1 MQDILWFDEIS
12 HRDIKDVG
20 GKGANLGELVKAGLP
35 VPRGFVVASA
45 AYFDF
50 IRLFKIDV
58 LIKKE
63 LTKLNP
69 ENTKALNRAA
79 AKIQAIILEKKLP
92 AVLASEIENNYLK
105 LIDNEHLAMAI
116 RSSATAEDLPNFSFA
131 GEQASFLNVAGA
143 ANVVLAVKK
152 AWASLFS
159 PRAIYYRAVNKFNHL
174 KVGIAVIVQQM
185 VASQKAGVL
194 FTINP
199 VNRRQDEMVIEAA
212 LGLGEVVVA
221 GQVTPDRFVL
231 AKDNLKVKWQEIH
244 PQEWLLASKDDK
256 NRHLRV
262 PENKRD
268 KPKLLPLEIKNLARL
283 GKKIERY
290 YKKPQDTEWAIDEKG
305 KIFFV
310 QSRPVTTPKRTVPVE
325 TEIKNTAQNELIV
338 RGIAA
343 SLGVSFGVVRLVSR
357 VSEIAEVKEG
367 EVLVAEMTNPSFVPA
382 MKRAAAIVTDTGGL
396 TSHAAIVAREM
407 GIPAVVGTGRATHIL
422 KDGQMV
428 TVDGTNGLV
437 YKGKAAL
444 TKKTSVASAEEIK
457 TATKIYLNLAE
468 PELAEKHAG
477 LPVDGVGLLRAEFML
492 AGLGEH
498 PQYLIENKQD
508 SRLVSHL
515 ADGIETIAR
524 AFAPR
529 PVVYRATDFK
539 TNEYRGLKG
548 GEKYEPKE
556 ENPTLGMRGA
566 ARYLKNPKMFNLELE
581 ALLLVRNKY
590 DLKNVYLSIPFVRT
604 VEEWE
609 KVKKMIIAKGLR
621 SSKTFRLWLVLEVP
635 ANFLMI
641 EEFCQAGLDG
651 ISFGSNDLTQL
662 ILGVDRDNP
671 ALKEEFNERDEAVLR
686 AMEQVISKTK
696 KYGITSS
703 ICGQA
708 PSVYPE
714 VVERL
719 VKAGITSLS
728 INPDAVDWVRK
739 LVASVEKKM
748 DL

>member
-1 MQDILWFDEIS
+1 MKSILWFDEIS
-12 HRDIKDVG
+12 RKHIQEVG

-35 VPRGFVVASA
+35 VPPGFVVTSG

-50 IRLFKIDV
+50 IRLFKIDA

-63 LTKLNP
+63 LSKINP
-69 ENTKALNRAA
+69 EKTKTLNHASD
-79 AKIQAIILEKKLP
+79 KIQAAFLEKKLP
-92 AVLASEIENNYLK
+92 AVLAREIESGYLK
-105 LIDNEHLAMAI
+105 LIDNYHLAVAI

-131 GEQASFLNVAGA
+131 GQQASFLNVAGVA
-143 ANVVLAVKK
+143 AVVSAVKK
-152 AWASLFS
+152 AWASLFL
-159 PRAIYYRAVNKFNHL
+159 PRAIYYRGVNKFNHL

-185 VASQKAGVL
+185 VESQKAGVL

-212 LGLGEVVVA
+212 LGLGEVVVS
-221 GQVTPDRFVL
+221 GQITPDRFVL

-244 PQEWLLASKDDK
+244 SQEWLLAQKQGK

-262 PENKRD
+262 PAEKRN
-268 KPKLLPLEIKNLARL
+268 KPKLLPAEISQLARL

-290 YKKPQDTEWAIDEKG
+290 YKKPQDTEWAIDKKG

-310 QSRPVTTPKRTVPVE
+310 QSRPVTTPKRSIPVE
-325 TEIKNTAQNELIV
+325 TEVSGTQNEVLAK
-338 RGIAA
+338 GIAA
-343 SLGVSFGVVRLVSR
+343 SLGVAFGAVRLVHHPAE
-357 VSEIAEVKEG
+357 VAEVKEG

-382 MKRAAAIVTDTGGL
+382 MKRASAIVTDTGGL

-422 KDGQMV
+422 KDSQMV
-428 TVDGTNGLV
+428 TVDGNSGLV
-437 YKGKAAL
+437 YKGKVSVI
-444 TKKTSVASAEEIK
+444 TKKTLAASVQEIE
-457 TATKIYLNLAE
+457 TATKIYLNLSE
-468 PELAEKHAG
+468 PKMAEKYAG

-498 PQYLIENKQD
+498 PQYLIAKQQD
-508 SRLVSHL
+508 DRLVSHL
-515 ADGIETIAR
+515 ADGLETIAR

-539 TNEYRGLKG
+539 TNEYRDLKG

-581 ALLLVRNKY
+581 AILKVRDKY
-590 DLKNVYLSIPFVRT
+590 ALKNIWLSIPFVRT

-609 KVKKMIIAKGLR
+609 KVKKMIIAKGLK
-621 SSKTFRLWLVLEVP
+621 SSKTFRLWLVVEVP
-635 ANFLMI
+635 SNVFLI
-641 EEFCQAGLDG
+641 EEFCEAGLDG

-671 ALKEEFNERDEAVLR
+671 ALKEEFDERNEAVLS
-686 AMEQVISKTK
+686 AMEQVIKVTR
-696 KYGITSS
+696 KYGVTSS

-719 VKAGITSLS
+719 VEAGITSLS
-728 INPDAVDWVRK
+728 LNPDAVGWVRK
-739 LVASVEKKM
+739 LVASVEKKR
-748 DL
+748 